1 MTTGTRTSRNNG
13 VRRTELEDLISLS
26 VAAAAARNYTLTVIG
41 MPCAQAD
48 SLVEKDTA
56 AALEQSLSLS
66 SMP

>member
-1 MTTGTRTSRNNG
+1 
-13 VRRTELEDLISLS
+13 LISLS